1 MPHPEL
7 QQEQAYVDH
16 AYDYLDKMRTTLEGA
31 QDRMATE
38 FASRAIE
45 AWMKRRQKTFMDAV
59 RGLCFGPTVL
69 YVLPGTR
76 VTWTNQDPVLHT
88 VTGLGFRWGSG
99 DSLGQGNSIS
109 YRFTAPGV
117 YPYSCIIH
125 PGMVGAVVVGDAGS
139 PTAVGLAV
147 PAAVA
152 PPSPSAAAQVA
163 AAAASGTNA
172 TVPASSTGGIWRTIS
187 IVAMALLVALVVTVG
202 LQRRRSPGLG
212 A

>member
-1 MPHPEL
+1 M
-7 QQEQAYVDH
+7 
-16 AYDYLDKMRTTLEGA
+16 TLGERVVRWAMVLIMVPVFSLAAGVGPA
-31 QDRMATE
+31 SAGGTCHSAAT
-38 FASRAIE
+38 AGRGVSV
-45 AWMKRRQKTFMDAV
+45 TV

-76 VTWTNQDPVLHT
+76 VTWTNRDPVLHT

-163 AAAASGTNA
+163 AAAASDTNA